1 MIQCFT
7 GNRRYFVVISKL
19 TTVFKLENGVSTLV
33 SFYKRVNRRFGL
45 RHLRRYVVTEPFSP
59 SSIEVHSHFSDVLQ
73 NSRTALDLTGTNGT
87 KTKNNNKKIGA
98 LSSPRC
104 LASVWWPTQYNS
116 VMMTQNNFP

>member
-1 MIQCFT
+1 M
-7 GNRRYFVVISKL
+7 VISKL

-45 RHLRRYVVTEPFSP
+45 RHLRRYVVTEPLSP

-87 KTKNNNKKIGA
+87 KTKHKIIIKK
-98 LSSPRC
+98 
-104 LASVWWPTQYNS
+104 SVLFHPPGVLLPFGGRRS
-116 VMMTQNNFP
+116 IILL

>member
-1 MIQCFT
+1 M
-7 GNRRYFVVISKL
+7 VISKL

-87 KTKNNNKKIGA
+87 KTKNNN
-98 LSSPRC
+98 
-104 LASVWWPTQYNS
+104 
-116 VMMTQNNFP
+116 